1 MQTINALIY
10 LKMTER
16 VNIIAEIGSN
26 YDSDLETAKKYI
38 LAAKDSGADTV
49 KFQTLRKSKLITP
62 KVRQNEEWV
71 EHPAWKIFSNLEL
84 PDKWHFTLKEFADTT
99 DIEFISTPFYLE
111 AVDLLETIGV
121 SRYKIASGDITFFPL
136 LKKVGETG
144 KPVILSTGGSNLFD
158 VENAV
163 EILNHSGAGQIT
175 LLHCVAS
182 YPPQFNEMNLR
193 AITTLKNKFG
203 LPVGISDHSPDNIVP
218 LAAVALGASV
228 VEKHLTFDRSLPGP
242 DHPFAMTMPEFAEM
256 VKQIRLLEKAL
267 GAGEKVP
274 SLDEL
279 KRQHRFRRGVYDPET
294 LEPVDGQV
302 GLWLRPEHKQSF

>member
-1 MQTINALIY
+1 MNKVEKST
-10 LKMTER
+10 K
-16 VNIIAEIGSN
+16 IIAEIGSN
-26 YDSDLETAKKYI
+26 YNNDLNLAKKYI
-38 LAAKDSGADTV
+38 KATNESGADAV
-49 KFQTLRKSKLITP
+49 KFQTLRKSKLIAP
-62 KVRQNEEWV
+62 KVLMDGKWTAN
-71 EHPAWKIFSNLEL
+71 PAWENFSNLEL
-84 PDKWHFTLKEFADTT
+84 PDKWHFTLKEFADVS

-111 AVDLLETIGV
+111 AVDLLEKIGV

-144 KPVILSTGGSNLFD
+144 KPVILSTGGSNLVD
-158 VENAV
+158 VEKAV
-163 EILNHSGAGQIT
+163 EILNHSGARGIT

-193 AITTLKNKFG
+193 AITTLKNEFN
-203 LPVGISDHSPDNIVP
+203 LPVGISDHSPGNIVP

-228 VEKHLTFDRSLPGP
+228 VEKHITFDRTFQGP
-242 DHPFAMTMPEFAEM
+242 DHSFAMTMLEFAEM

-267 GAGEKVP
+267 GTGEKVP

-294 LEPVDGQV
+294 LEPVDGQE

>member
-1 MQTINALIY
+1 
-10 LKMTER
+10 MTER

-49 KFQTLRKSKLITP
+49 KFQTLRKAKLIAP
-62 KVRQNEEWV
+62 RVHQEEEWV
-71 EHPAWKIFSNLEL
+71 EHPAWKNFSNLEL
-84 PDKWHFTLKEFADTT
+84 PDEWHFTLKAFADET

-111 AVDLLETIGV
+111 AVDLLEKIGV

-136 LKKVGETG
+136 LKKVGQTG
-144 KPVILSTGGSNLFD
+144 EPVILSTGGSNLVD
-158 VENAV
+158 VEKAV
-163 EILNHSGAGQIT
+163 EILDHSGASEIT

-182 YPPQFNEMNLR
+182 YPPQFSEMNLR
-193 AITTLKNKFG
+193 AIATLKDEFG
-203 LPVGISDHSPDNIVP
+203 LPVGISDHSTGNVVP

-228 VEKHLTFDRSLPGP
+228 IEKHVTFDRSLPGP

-267 GAGEKVP
+267 GTGEKVP

-294 LEPVDGQV
+294 LEPVEGQE
-302 GLWLRPEHKQSF
+302 GLWLRPDHKHPF